1 MDIVAL
7 TFYSIV
13 CGALAYTSPAIKSKL
28 ARLMI
33 GACVGLIAA
42 ALLPLVRTLI

>member
-13 CGALAYTSPAIKSKL
+13 CGALAYASPAMKSKI
-28 ARLMI
+28 ARLII
-33 GACVGLIAA
+33 GACVGVLAA
-42 ALLPLVRTLI
+42 ALLPLIRTLI